1 MKSTGSHYV
10 VRLDNG
16 EAIGCTVRGKLRLR
30 GSTTTNPV
38 VVGDRVEV
46 EVQPTGGLITAIRP
60 RSNYV
65 IRRSTNLSREA
76 HVIAANLD
84 QALLVVTVA
93 HPETHLGF
101 IDRYLVAAEA
111 YGVPAVLLFNKLDL
125 CSNDAPLRQRL
136 TAYIDIYPHAGYS
149 CLSVSAQTGVG
160 LDQLRELVRGRVSL
174 ISGNSGV
181 GKSSLLNRIEGRE
194 LQRTDAISEAHQTG
208 RHTTTFSE
216 MFELAGGGYI
226 IDTPGIKGFGLVD
239 IDRAELARY
248 FPDLFAH
255 ASQCRFHNCTHTH
268 EPACA
273 VRSALERGLVEPSR
287 YENYLGIY
295 YSDDDKYR

>member
-1 MKSTGSHYV
+1 MKSTGSHYLV
-10 VRLDNG
+10 QMPGGQVLS
-16 EAIGCTVRGKLRLR
+16 CTVRGKLRLR

-46 EVQPTGGLITAIRP
+46 EPQPTGGLITAIRP
-60 RSNYV
+60 RTNYV

-111 YGVPAVLLFNKLDL
+111 YGVPAVLLFNKIDQLET
-125 CSNDAPLRQRL
+125 APLLERY
-136 TAYIDIYPHAGYS
+136 TDIYQHAGYR
-149 CLSVSAQTGVG
+149 CLHVSALTGQG
-160 LDQLRELVRGRVSL
+160 IDELRTLVQGKVSL

-181 GKSSLLNRIEGRE
+181 GKSSLLNRIEGCE
-194 LQRTDAISEAHQTG
+194 LQRTAAISSAHLTG

-216 MFELAGGGYI
+216 MFELGGGGYI

-239 IDRAELARY
+239 IERPELARY

-255 ASQCRFHNCTHTH
+255 ASGCRFYNCTHTH
-268 EPACA
+268 EPGCA
-273 VRSALERGLVEPSR
+273 VRDALEQGLIEPSR

-295 YSDDDKYR
+295 FNDNDKYR